1 MPEIEYTAMEIA
13 DFYKYIHHVPYK
25 LGLQFGN
32 CRIRVQ
38 TNSESLC
45 LHLAHYYEDF
55 QRHDD
60 AEPHIE
66 ISAVDTE
73 IQDFNVDF
81 EVRQPE
87 PGKRKIKEEFHDF
100 KDGRLVRKRLTGMC
114 FVFGKAF
121 NLAVGP
127 CFENDNQVINF
138 INNRFIEWMLN
149 QDMLLAHGA
158 GVFLDGKGIAMAGF
172 SGMGKSTL
180 ALHLMSRG
188 FNFISNDRLLIDLKD
203 GQLNMWGVP
212 KLPRI
217 NPGTAMNNPDLQAIL
232 SPTEKN
238 RMEAMDPEKL
248 WHLEDKYDVYL
259 DQCYGPNRFHLHAPI
274 SLIVI
279 LNWDHEYKDP
289 IFNRVDL
296 WNRRDL
302 LPAFMK
308 SPGLFYQPEPG
319 RGMDFSVEAYLNRLR
334 GCPVLEITGGVDFNR
349 AVETCME
356 QLKGL

>member
-13 DFYKYIHHVPYK
+13 DFYKYLHNVPHS
-25 LGLQFGN
+25 LNLQFGD

-38 TNSESLC
+38 TNSEPLRD
-45 LHLAHYYEDF
+45 HLIHYFQDF
-55 QRHDD
+55 HGEETAKADIEIAAVD
-60 AEPHIE
+60 AEIPE
-66 ISAVDTE
+66 
-73 IQDFNVDF
+73 FNVDF
-81 EVRQPE
+81 EVRHPE
-87 PGKRKIKEEFHDF
+87 PGKRKIKEEYHDF
-100 KDGRLVRKRLTGMC
+100 RDGRLVRKRLTGMC
-114 FVFGKAF
+114 FVFGKGL

-149 QDMLLAHGA
+149 RNMLLAHGA
-158 GVFLDGKGIAMAGF
+158 GVSLDGKGIAMAGF

-188 FNFISNDRLLIDLKD
+188 FNFISNDRLLIEQKD
-203 GQLNMWGVP
+203 GGLNMWGVP

-217 NPGTAMNNPDLQAIL
+217 NPGTALNNPDLQTIL
-232 SPTEKN
+232 SPSEKS
-238 RMEAMDPEKL
+238 RMEAMPLEKL
-248 WHLEDKYDVYL
+248 WHLEHKYDVYI
-259 DQCYGPNRFHLHAPI
+259 DQCYGPDRFHLHSPI
-274 SLIVI
+274 NLIVI

-308 SPGLFYQPEPG
+308 SPGLFYQPGPGQEP
-319 RGMDFSVEAYLNRLR
+319 DFSTDAYLNQLR

-349 AVETCME
+349 AVDTCIE